1 MIRIAILGFGT
12 IGSGVYE
19 IIEGS
24 REMLFEKLGEEI
36 EVKTILDRRMFSDA
50 QIAKKLVR
58 TIEEIEEDQEIA
70 LVVETMGGTEPA
82 YDYVRRS
89 LLAGKHVVSS
99 NKALVAAHGTELLEL
114 AEERGVCFLFEASV
128 GGGIPLLRSI
138 AESMAGERIHSVFG
152 ILNGTT
158 NYILTQMDEE
168 GENFEE
174 ALGRAQELGY
184 AEKEPE
190 ADIEGYDTCRKI
202 AILAAIVTGRE
213 VRFEEIYTE
222 GITGIEKTDFEYA
235 QKMGA
240 SIKLFGSMQYE
251 DGKLY
256 AYVCPKMIAAGEL
269 FYGVKGVYNA
279 VMIESERLGRTM
291 LYGSGAGKLPTAG
304 AVVADIISACRQGR
318 NRFFA
323 SWSSEPLEVEEM
335 EKTTHRYFIRFAGT
349 KEGDIDHCV
358 RAFGKSEA
366 IYLEGR
372 DEFAILTGFMREK
385 DLKAVLS
392 NIPGLIKFIRADL

>member
-1 MIRIAILGFGT
+1 MINIAILGFGT

-24 REMLFEKLGEEI
+24 SALLAEKLGEEI
-36 EVKTILDRRMFSDA
+36 EVKTILDRRMFSDPRL
-50 QIAKKLVR
+50 AKKLVR
-58 TIEEIEEDQEIA
+58 SIEEIESDPEIS

-82 YDYVRRS
+82 YDYVKKA

-99 NKALVAAHGTELLEL
+99 NKALVAAHGTELLSL
-114 AEERGVCFLFEASV
+114 AEERGICFLFEGSV
-128 GGGIPLLRSI
+128 GGGIPLLKTI
-138 AESMAGERIHSVFG
+138 AESMAGERIYSISG

-158 NYILTQMDEE
+158 NYILTQMSEE

-184 AEKEPE
+184 AESNPQ

-235 QKMGA
+235 QKMGTT
-240 SIKLFGSMQYE
+240 IKLFGSMNYE
-251 DGKLY
+251 EGKLY

-269 FYGVKGVYNA
+269 FYGVKGAYNA
-279 VMIESERLGRTM
+279 VMIESDRLGKTM

-304 AVVADIISACRQGR
+304 AVVADIISAFKQGR
-318 NRFFA
+318 KRFFA
-323 SWSSEPLEVEEM
+323 SWSSQLLETEEM
-335 EKTTHRYFIRFAGT
+335 EKTTHRYFIRFAGR
-349 KEGDIDHCV
+349 KEEDIDHCI
-358 RAFGKSEA
+358 RAFGKSRA
-366 IYLEGR
+366 IYLDGR

-385 DLKAVLS
+385 DLKAVLLS
-392 NIPGLIKFIRADL
+392 IPGVIKFIRADL